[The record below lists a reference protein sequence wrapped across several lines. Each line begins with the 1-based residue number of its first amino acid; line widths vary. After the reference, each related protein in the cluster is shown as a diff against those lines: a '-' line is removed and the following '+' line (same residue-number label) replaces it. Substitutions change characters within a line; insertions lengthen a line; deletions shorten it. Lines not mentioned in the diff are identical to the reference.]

1 MRLRVDCERVKQSH
15 SSTTTH
21 SSKTKIY
28 CDTRPL
34 KTYLDLT
41 RDFFEEECANLFID
55 LMEPVEKVI
64 REAGLDKS
72 LIDDI
77 VLVGGSTRIPK
88 IQELL
93 ADFFPGKELKRINPD
108 EAVAIGAAIQ
118 AAVELKDIPEAL
130 AGFSL
135 RDVTSLPLGI
145 EMIGGDMNVILEVWY
160 LINSFNAHPL
170 LEKYDVPCDSEKPLP
185 HNQTPFYPDGYIDKG
200 L

>member
-1 MRLRVDCERVKQSH
+1 MRLRVDCELVKQSH
-15 SSTTTH
+15 SSTREAAGR
-21 SSKTKIY
+21 IL

-34 KTYLDLT
+34 RTYLDLT
-41 RDFFEEECANLFID
+41 RDFFEEECANLFKD

-64 REAGLDKS
+64 REAGLDKR

-118 AAVELKDIPEAL
+118 AAVLSGDISGAL
-130 AGFSL
+130 AGFRL
-135 RDVTSLPLGI
+135 HDVTSLPLGI

-170 LEKYDVPCDSEKPLP
+170 LENYDVPCSEKSPLP